1 MRRGTYVILAL
12 LIVGVL
18 TACGGSDPSSV
29 PSSVTAATGGPTTP
43 AGGTTPATTAPP
55 AGPFISTIYGYAV
68 RSPDWT
74 GTMAT
79 TAWDGTS
86 ALGDGDP
93 EVDLLVGPDGQRVF
107 AYGGP
112 TKAGLRKFTAVSR
125 AANAKAHPCPKKPEK
140 TGSTTIGGE
149 PAILDEM
156 HCPPGTGV
164 FALTAFVI
172 HAGHVYVFGTYEQPG
187 HEAVMRA
194 WFDSFLRD
202 VSFDV

>member
-1 MRRGTYVILAL
+1 MPSQRLVAL
-12 LIVGVL
+12 LLLAVGVL
-18 TACGGSDPSSV
+18 TACGGTSS
-29 PSSVTAATGGPTTP
+29 PRSSETTATTGPTTP
-43 AGGTTPATTAPP
+43 AGGTTP
-55 AGPFISTIYGYAV
+55 FVSTIYGYAV
-68 RSPDWT
+68 TSPAWV

-79 TAWDGTS
+79 TAWDGVS

-93 EVDLLVGPDGQRVF
+93 AVDLLVGPEGHRVF

-112 TKAGLRKFTAVSR
+112 TEAGLETFTADSR

-140 TGSTTIGGE
+140 TGPTTISDE
-149 PAILDEM
+149 QAILDEM

-172 HAGHVYVFGTYEQPG
+172 HAGHVYVFGTYEPPG
-187 HEAVMRA
+187 HEAVMRT
-194 WFDSFLRD
+194 WFGSFLQD